1 MMNIIAKFLFVI
13 AASFSVL
20 YAQQAECGYDAE
32 EYRGATRDQ
41 PPRYI
46 PIRGVMCQVIWECD
60 GLLTCHTGDSGAQA
74 EDGKPYFSPLLWALF
89 DLREFSKPRNPNTPY
104 EERPHIQGNTKEK
117 ARELIKQLI
126 EENQHD
132 CVNDI
137 LDEHITPL
145 SLAQEDEELVLLLL
159 KKGADPNK
167 NNIVLTKGYKGEYIT
182 PLNKA
187 AREGRVTIV
196 ENLLKYGANPTMAAN
211 PGLKRF
217 FDQKTD
223 DTNKLKCKALIQEAQ
238 LHRGQ

>member
-1 MMNIIAKFLFVI
+1 MKIVNFFLAVMT
-13 AASFSVL
+13 ASFL
-20 YAQQAECGYDAE
+20 PTLQAQQPTTEYNVE
-32 EYRGATRDQ
+32 EYRGASQDQ

-46 PIRGVMCQVIWECD
+46 SIRGVMCQVIWECD
-60 GLLTCHTGDSGAQA
+60 GLLTCRTGDSGAQA

-89 DLREFSKPRNPNTPY
+89 DLRDFSETRNPNTPY

-117 ARELIKQLI
+117 ARELVKQII

-137 LDEHITPL
+137 LDERITPL
-145 SLAQEDEELVLLLL
+145 TLAQDDEELVLLLL

-167 NNIVLTKGYKGEYIT
+167 NNIVLTKGVKDEYIT

-196 ENLLKYGANPTMAAN
+196 ENLLKYGANPTMEAN
-211 PGLKRF
+211 PGFNRF
-217 FDQKTD
+217 FAEKTSD
-223 DTNKLKCKALIQEAQ
+223 PNKLKCKELILEAQ
-238 LHRGQ
+238 KHCGK

>member
-1 MMNIIAKFLFVI
+1 MKNIYIILAAM
-13 AASFSVL
+13 AASFLPSL
-20 YAQQAECGYDAE
+20 QAQQPETGYNVE
-32 EYRGATRDQ
+32 EYRGASRDL

-46 PIRGVMCQVIWECD
+46 SIRGVMCQVIWECD
-60 GLLTCHTGDSGAQA
+60 GLLTCQTGDSGAQA

-89 DLREFSKPRNPNTPY
+89 DMRDFSKTRNPNTPY

-117 ARELIKQLI
+117 ARELVKQII

-137 LDEHITPL
+137 LDERITPL
-145 SLAQEDEELVLLLL
+145 TLAKDDEELVLLLL

-167 NNIVLTKGYKGEYIT
+167 NNIVLTKGVKDEYIT